1 MEGSHTSEKIAAS
14 LDETKREWCL
24 PKIVATTDNAA
35 NKKKAFEILKWPR
48 FCCYGHRINLIVKK
62 SLEPTDIARLCGKG
76 RRLVTLLHTSSSVND
91 KLREK
96 QELLLNPELVG
107 HKLIGDV
114 PTRWNSTLAM
124 LQRLI
129 EQTPALMALTSDEQI
144 NKSALATIRNCVY
157 TFDETALAEKVVSIL
172 EPFKKATEVV
182 CAEKTPTINKVLPV
196 VVKLYRTLNENE
208 GDLPAI
214 RTMKATIR
222 KQMEFRTEA
231 EEIALVGCILSPFTK
246 GFEFLPDKKEV
257 AEGLLR
263 KRSSDVEV
271 SVTVKQEP
279 IEQELEPVTKVVPDL
294 PTLGNYDDDHEMT
307 DESNSTTTYQSQKS
321 VPEDKTTEQTQET
334 ESKESPKKKLKSKDT
349 EDWLDDVICTGE
361 VKKKLQMPFKP
372 RFQGTLVLQWSIQ
385 TDRQK
390 TVLEWWKANAMF
402 SPRLSVLARRCLCVQ
417 VSSVPSERVFS
428 LAGQL
433 VSKKRNR
440 INPSQVDLFIFFNK
454 NMKNFW

>member
-35 NKKKAFEILKWPR
+35 NEKKAFEILKWPR
-48 FCCYGHRINLIVKK
+48 FGCYGHRINLIVKK
-62 SLEPTDIARLCGKG
+62 SLEQTDITRLCGKG

-96 QELLLNPELVG
+96 QELLLNPERVG

-129 EQTPALMALTSDEQI
+129 EQTPALMALASDEQI

-231 EEIALVGCILSPFTK
+231 EEIALVICILSPFTK

-263 KRSSDVEV
+263 KLASNVEV

-294 PTLGNYDDDHEMT
+294 PTLGIYDDDHEMT
-307 DESNSTTTYQSQKS
+307 DESNPTTTSQSQKS

-334 ESKESPKKKLKSKDT
+334 ESLKKKLKSKDT

-361 VKKKLQMPFKP
+361 EKKETADAVQAEISRYL
-372 RFQGTLVLQWSIQ
+372 GTTVVDS
-385 TDRQK
+385 DRQK

-417 VSSVPSERVFS
+417 ASSVPSEHVFS

-433 VSKKRNR
+433 VSKQTQSYESK
-440 INPSQVDLFIFFNK
+440 SG
-454 NMKNFW
+454 